1 MLKGRAKLQVSS
13 LIAIPI
19 LTFPWSIPRILKL
32 HVHFLLIDRKNYT
45 MKQLK
50 RNGVPM
56 TDIQTT
62 IAKIILYPAS
72 ARVTR
77 MATFQ
82 LPAGDHEV
90 QLQAIPGTIDPS
102 SVSVNLKATSQ
113 AVVLR
118 DVTVDRVV
126 TALANREE
134 LASLEAE
141 IRALGE
147 EIQSAQ
153 QRISGS
159 AAKIAHIDGLLSE
172 TRNIVYAL
180 TQDKLTIE
188 EHFNQVGQIDSK
200 RENYIQ
206 EQSTLH
212 IALQNLEDE
221 LKEKKLL
228 YQSLSSRGNHENTLV
243 KLRIETTEEVSIKLE
258 LSHLQRSCGWKPV
271 YRASLD
277 GYQLKLAYE
286 AEVTQRT
293 GEDWHE
299 VEMSLSTS
307 QPMGFRDLPELD
319 PWYLRR
325 YTPPRAAPDAMQ
337 PMIMSAAPRAMMK
350 AREVSEEKFD
360 ALMEAPS
367 AVVKDQGVSMH
378 FELPHVV
385 SVPSKDTATKL
396 NIVTLDL
403 PSEVDLLIIPKI
415 TADAF
420 RRVKLTNDSKYTLMP
435 GKVALFFDG
444 EYLGESHFDLIPAG
458 GKKEISFGSDQR
470 IIVEREILQQEV
482 SKRVLQ
488 DRNVRAYKYQIKI
501 TNPSSEALNAEIQ
514 DNIPVSREDD
524 IKVRLDIV
532 EPKPTKTDELNRL
545 IWKLPLAPKSTTLL
559 RYAFVVEAPRE
570 IPFTGLPND

>member
-90 QLQAIPGTIDPS
+90 QLQAIPGAIDPS

-367 AVVKDQGVSMH
+367 AAVKDQGVSMH

-420 RRVKLTNDSKYTLMP
+420 RRVKLTNDSKYTLMSP
-435 GKVALFFDG
+435 F
-444 EYLGESHFDLIPAG
+444 
-458 GKKEISFGSDQR
+458 
-470 IIVEREILQQEV
+470 
-482 SKRVLQ
+482 
-488 DRNVRAYKYQIKI
+488 
-501 TNPSSEALNAEIQ
+501 SSMASI
-514 DNIPVSREDD
+514 
-524 IKVRLDIV
+524 
-532 EPKPTKTDELNRL
+532 
-545 IWKLPLAPKSTTLL
+545 
-559 RYAFVVEAPRE
+559 
-570 IPFTGLPND
+570 